1 MAARPRVGVTG
12 AARRWAPAWWCTRLA
27 LWLAGAS
34 AVRVSVRH
42 GSGET
47 DFDALV
53 IGGGNDIG
61 PEHYQGDIREPVK
74 TDKARDALEIR
85 WIQYAL
91 ENNKPLLGICRGAQ
105 LINVVLG
112 GNLHQ
117 DIRKMRQ
124 KTHNRPGLLP
134 TKTVTLL
141 PHSQIALTCE
151 SQRLRVNRLH
161 HQALRESGKGL
172 KVVGRD
178 LDNLVQAVE
187 SSSGRQIL
195 GVQWHPEYLFYLP
208 AQRALFRWLVSQKKA
223 L

>member
-27 LWLAGAS
+27 LWFAGAS
-34 AVRVSVRH
+34 AVRISVRH
-42 GSGET
+42 GGGES

-61 PEHYQGDIREPVK
+61 PEHYEGDIREPVK
-74 TDKARDALEIR
+74 TDKARDELEIR
-85 WIQYAL
+85 WIRYAL
-91 ENNKPLLGICRGAQ
+91 DNDKPLLGICRGAQ

-117 DIRKMRQ
+117 DIRKMRR

-141 PHSQIALTCE
+141 PHSRMAITCE
-151 SQRLRVNRLH
+151 SQRLRVNSLH
-161 HQALRESGKGL
+161 HQAIRESGKGL

-187 SSSGRQIL
+187 STTAKKII
-195 GVQWHPEYLFYLP
+195 GVQWHPEYLFYLK
-208 AQRALFRWLVSQKKA
+208 AQRALFRWLVAQPDTR
-223 L
+223 